1 MSGKLIKTSLIRELV
16 SREFLDNISVN
27 IGNISNYNLNDCIEN
42 LQILNEHEEKLEH
55 LCIKTKIGQEMSELY
70 VKKKEISDYLTSKF
84 MSSYQVLD
92 FEKELK
98 LGRMT

>member
-1 MSGKLIKTSLIRELV
+1 
-16 SREFLDNISVN
+16 
-27 IGNISNYNLNDCIEN
+27 
-42 LQILNEHEEKLEH
+42 
-55 LCIKTKIGQEMSELY
+55 MSELY